1 MNITTETSSPED
13 EEIIQGLR
21 EAERFYEASS
31 RILNIP
37 ALVEEVRKRLENEP
51 VTQG

>member
-1 MNITTETSSPED
+1 MKDATETISPED

-31 RILNIP
+31 RIMNIP
-37 ALVEEVRKRLENEP
+37 ALVEEVRKRLENES